1 MVLGQFLK
9 KSALDTFLKVGQNF
23 KFTNL
28 KHIARPKYDITKM
41 SLEDEIIQYIKI
53 WFGLVD
59 LGKVTCLDK
68 IRSW

>member
-28 KHIARPKYDITKM
+28 KTYCQKKYDITKM
-41 SLEDEIIQYIKI
+41 SIEDEI
-53 WFGLVD
+53 L
-59 LGKVTCLDK
+59 
-68 IRSW
+68 